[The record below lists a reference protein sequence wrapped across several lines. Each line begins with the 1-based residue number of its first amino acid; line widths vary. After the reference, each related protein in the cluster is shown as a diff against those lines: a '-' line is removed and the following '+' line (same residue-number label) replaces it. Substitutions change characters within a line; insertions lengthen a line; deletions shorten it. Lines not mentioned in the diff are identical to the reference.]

1 MLFDDLLN
9 NPAKWM
15 VESKDE
21 HDIVLT
27 SRIRLAR
34 NLTATPFPGWA
45 TRQQRADTLALT
57 FPESSS
63 RRHGTP
69 CPG

>member
-15 VESKDE
+15 VESRDE

-34 NLTATPFPGWA
+34 NLTATPFPAGPHA
-45 TRQQRADTLALT
+45 SRGGNAEAHFGEARQI
-57 FPESSS
+57 PS
-63 RRHGTP
+63 
-69 CPG
+69 

>member
-15 VESKDE
+15 VESRDE

-27 SRIRLAR
+27 SRIR
-34 NLTATPFPGWA
+34 PV
-45 TRQQRADTLALT
+45 
-57 FPESSS
+57 SSV
-63 RRHGTP
+63 P
-69 CPG
+69 LP

>member
-15 VESKDE
+15 VESRDE

-34 NLTATPFPGWA
+34 NLTATGP
-45 TRQQRADTLALT
+45 RA
-57 FPESSS
+57 S
-63 RRHGTP
+63 RGRKR
-69 CPG
+69 